1 MRALF
6 GCGLQLRQQRLEGP
20 NLTQQDFQNA
30 SRLGGAVQDRRPQS
44 HPVPARGGQGHA
56 AINTAIG
63 GPHDASIAAAD
74 RARVNTGLR
83 RAEALAFALV
93 RN

>member
-1 MRALF
+1 VPFKIVEHDLIPF
-6 GCGLQLRQQRLEGP
+6 
-20 NLTQQDFQNA
+20 
-30 SRLGGAVQDRRPQS
+30 RLG
-44 HPVPARGGQGHA
+44 A
-56 AINTAIG
+56 AKGIAALNTAIG